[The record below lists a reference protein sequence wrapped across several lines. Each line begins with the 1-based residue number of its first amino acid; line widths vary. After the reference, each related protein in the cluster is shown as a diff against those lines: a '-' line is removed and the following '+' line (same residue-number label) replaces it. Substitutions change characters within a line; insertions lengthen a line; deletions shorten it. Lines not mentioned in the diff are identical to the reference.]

1 MRIINLYKLLRYS
14 SVCLLLAMV
23 AGCAESVDFEQ
34 PQLSVSEKEIKF
46 TNQISEKTIT
56 VNTNCKEWIAT
67 TPKQWVHLT
76 QNGNEII
83 VKADANTSGIARN
96 SYILVD
102 GGLAVEKIMV
112 NQSAADLSLDIAN
125 GEIILPQA
133 GGTTTVILACNP
145 GTPFS
150 LYKMMDFE
158 YRRGSI
164 LTEYGA
170 PDPQGGLYE
179 ESYVFRTSSPLFKEV
194 FYVHDTQYFMPT
206 RIFTR
211 SLTREGVESV
221 KTQAFQDFVK
231 ANGYER
237 DAKDP
242 NHYVNQKELM
252 TMDVDI
258 LESNNSVVLFFYQM
272 HIQDHDYETFK
283 SLNLGPLYLLNKVSK
298 NREIEAI
305 VYKTKDPILV
315 TRTYFFYTRGG
326 DFPAPQE
333 MVGSVEQYSMSF
345 SQPNLGIWQHGKE
358 WFVTREFDKLLTS
371 NNFEFVGYNGKHHV
385 YARRS
390 DYLTLAISG
399 EKFADVND
407 GQPVMQISVLYKP
420 NVFAE
425 SKQETL
431 AKVESMLNKHN
442 PRK

>member
-133 GGTTTVILACNP
+133 GGTTTVDINLESSMYEMVQSEKPDWLQIIKKKNALKFISKTNHSATERSIKLTISSAGKNSEVVVKQPGVATFILACNP

-150 LYKMMDFE
+150 LHKMMDFE

-179 ESYVFRTSSPLFKEV
+179 
-194 FYVHDTQYFMPT
+194 
-206 RIFTR
+206 
-211 SLTREGVESV
+211 
-221 KTQAFQDFVK
+221 
-231 ANGYER
+231 
-237 DAKDP
+237 
-242 NHYVNQKELM
+242 
-252 TMDVDI
+252 
-258 LESNNSVVLFFYQM
+258 
-272 HIQDHDYETFK
+272 
-283 SLNLGPLYLLNKVSK
+283 
-298 NREIEAI
+298 
-305 VYKTKDPILV
+305 
-315 TRTYFFYTRGG
+315 
-326 DFPAPQE
+326 
-333 MVGSVEQYSMSF
+333 
-345 SQPNLGIWQHGKE
+345 
-358 WFVTREFDKLLTS
+358 
-371 NNFEFVGYNGKHHV
+371 
-385 YARRS
+385 
-390 DYLTLAISG
+390 
-399 EKFADVND
+399 
-407 GQPVMQISVLYKP
+407 
-420 NVFAE
+420 
-425 SKQETL
+425 
-431 AKVESMLNKHN
+431 
-442 PRK
+442 